1 MWNGLLPSLVPVLRR
16 LGVSFSTAEASG
28 RALAR
33 IVTEPYLGGVSGR
46 YFEIDDESRTSQESY
61 DRSKA
66 EELWETSA
74 VLVGLGPR
82 ETPLRVAAAAT
93 GST

>member
-46 YFEIDDESRTSQESY
+46 YFEIDDESRSSQESY

-66 EELWETSA
+66 EELWETSTRQ
-74 VLVGLGPR
+74 VSLGTR
-82 ETPLRVAAAAT
+82 ETPLRFAAT
-93 GST
+93 TSGA